1 MPIGE
6 TGSAAWLAAH
16 PTWDGRGI
24 TIGIVDTG
32 VDLLHPA
39 LATTSTGER
48 KILDWVAGTDPVT
61 DNDPTWLE
69 STTDVNAKGGTFT
82 VGAVT
87 YTAPTSRGHFFFSQ
101 FNEGDSRF
109 TGSEYGNDINRDG
122 NPVGSSRLFGVIR
135 DGDKVW
141 VDTDQDLSFADETGI
156 RPYAKNFDV
165 DTFGTDNPAT
175 AVKEVVPFVVQ
186 TAKRSVGT
194 PAVEKVYVNIGIV
207 SGAHGSHVA
216 GIASGNKLFG
226 GEMSGQAPGAKIL
239 SSRACLFNTGC
250 TTHALTEGMIQIVRD
265 GADIVN
271 MSIGGLPALNDGFS
285 TRCDTYN
292 RLINKKGV
300 QIVLSNGNSGPGL
313 NTAGDPAVCADAVAM
328 GAYLSKASMRSNYG
342 ADTPFDDNL
351 NYFSSVGPAEDGG
364 FKPEAI
370 APGSAVSTTP
380 EWQAGG
386 PVPGTYVLP
395 PGYAMFN
402 GTSMA
407 SPQGAGAGALLLSAA
422 EANGFRPKADQLR
435 KALLSTARFID
446 PARFPAATQGNGIL
460 NVPAAWD
467 VLKTKPETIDFTATV
482 PVNTVLSGFL
492 QTPGVGTGIYDRE
505 GVTVGTPYTRTYTIT
520 RSNGGSNPR
529 TFNLNWV
536 GNDGTFSTPSSI
548 TLAKGV
554 ATPLVVNIN
563 PSAPGLH
570 SAILNLDD
578 PASPGVEFQTMN
590 TVVAPYAFN
599 AGNNYSTSITSTVGR
614 GQQQH
619 YFFNVP
625 AGTPALKVD
634 LATAA
639 STTPGTG
646 QIRFLRW
653 HPYGLGIESN
663 AVSECYIP
671 AADGGLRH
679 G

>member
-1 MPIGE
+1 M
-6 TGSAAWLAAH
+6 
-16 PTWDGRGI
+16 
-24 TIGIVDTG
+24 
-32 VDLLHPA
+32 
-39 LATTSTGER
+39 
-48 KILDWVAGTDPVT
+48 
-61 DNDPTWLE
+61 
-69 STTDVNAKGGTFT
+69 
-82 VGAVT
+82 
-87 YTAPTSRGHFFFSQ
+87 
-101 FNEGDSRF
+101 
-109 TGSEYGNDINRDG
+109 
-122 NPVGSSRLFGVIR
+122 
-135 DGDKVW
+135 
-141 VDTDQDLSFADETGI
+141 
-156 RPYAKNFDV
+156 
-165 DTFGTDNPAT
+165 
-175 AVKEVVPFVVQ
+175 PFVVQ

-207 SGAHGSHVA
+207 AGAHGSHVA

-226 GEMSGQAPGAKIL
+226 GAMSGQAPGAKIL

-271 MSIGGLPALNDGFS
+271 MSIGGLPALNDGFN
-285 TRCDTYN
+285 TRCDIYN

-342 ADTPFDDNL
+342 ADTPFDDNM

-370 APGSAVSTTP
+370 APGSAVSSTP

-386 PVPGTYVLP
+386 PVPGTYALP
-395 PGYAMFN
+395 PGYSMFN

-422 EANGFRPKADQLR
+422 KAMGFRPKPDQLR
-435 KALLSTARFID
+435 KAMLSTARFID
-446 PARFPAATQGNGIL
+446 PARFTAATQGNGIL

-492 QTPGVGTGIYDRE
+492 HTPGVGTGIYDRE

-529 TFNLNWV
+529 TFNLSWV

-570 SAILNLDD
+570 AAILNFDD

-599 AGNNYSTSITSTVGR
+599 AGNNYSNAISDYGR
-614 GQQQH
+614 TRTAAALLLPRPGRHAGAQGRSGH
-619 YFFNVP
+619 LGVDDAGHRPDPVP
-625 AGTPALKVD
+625 A
-634 LATAA
+634 LA
-639 STTPGTG
+639 SVRPRDRRQRG
-646 QIRFLRW
+646 LELL
-653 HPYGLGIESN
+653 HPD
-663 AVSECYIP
+663 
-671 AADGGLRH
+671 ADQLQH